1 MGARGPAGR
10 PSIAELARS
19 TLLAVLALACVIPPG
34 ALATSHDDTDGPQ
47 AVAVHENVRLVE
59 GWSFREVD
67 AIWGDYSPGGLS
79 ASFAVSTWAERL
91 DRTVYANLT
100 NADATSLEALPEMRR
115 LVQIFHPTR
124 KPHAR
129 PELRDQ
135 HDADVPSHAVRRWRD
150 RGVRR
155 GDQVRRPEHR
165 RRRQGEQR
173 QRHGSHGG
181 RGRPGLGYP
190 ATAFLNEAATDGWI
204 DAANTSGTG
213 DDRDASGV
221 ALVMDARNPRWW
233 RLTSPATAGR
243 GDVLAAG
250 GEKLVA
256 ILVPWD
262 ETPIPR
268 SSTAWTRRV
277 WVRNRRWRACR
288 RWFRFIR
295 RRRCSCGEGPGR

>member
-100 NADATSLEALPEMRR
+100 NADATSLEALPECADSSK
-115 LVQIFHPTR
+115 FST
-124 KPHAR
+124 
-129 PELRDQ
+129 Q
-135 HDADVPSHAVRRWRD
+135 HVNDTHVPSYVINTTLTCRPKPFGVGVTAGYAVETRYD
-150 RGVRR
+150 APSIDVVVKVNNVNATVRMR
-155 GDQVRRPEHR
+155 SSDPR
-165 RRRQGEQR
+165 
-173 QRHGSHGG
+173 
-181 RGRPGLGYP
+181 LGYP
-190 ATAFLNEAATDGWI
+190 ATAFLNEDETDGWI

-221 ALVMDARNPRWW
+221 ALVMDARNPT
-233 RLTSPATAGR
+233 LVEIDVSGR
-243 GDVLAAG
+243 RRDARDVLAAG
-250 GEKLVA
+250 DEKLVA
-256 ILVPWD
+256 ILVPG
-262 ETPIPR
+262 TKR
-268 SSTAWTRRV
+268 QS
-277 WVRNRRWRACR
+277 RA
-288 RWFRFIR
+288 R
-295 RRRCSCGEGPGR
+295 RRRGHDVSG